1 MMVYLDTNVLIY
13 GSVEQSREKREKSL
27 EIIENLIKKNE
38 LVLSTLVLQEFVF
51 TLAKLKVDSKIIQ
64 QDSDFYMNFVT
75 VEHDHILL
83 EKAIAQCC
91 KRDSCENINDIL
103 HVYLAEKSKCKRLI
117 TFDSD
122 FKKIATNSSL
132 KIEVL

>member
-1 MMVYLDTNVLIY
+1 MVYLDTNVLIY
-13 GSVEQSREKREKSL
+13 GSVDQSKEKREKSL
-27 EIIENLIKKNE
+27 EIIESLIEKNE

-51 TLAKLKVDSKIIQ
+51 TMAKLKIDNKIIQ
-64 QDSDFYMNFVT
+64 KDSNFYMNFVT

-91 KRDSCENINDIL
+91 KSDSCKNINDMM
-103 HVYLAEKSKCKRLI
+103 HVYLAEKSKCKRLL

-122 FKKIATNSSL
+122 FKNMVTNSRL
-132 KIEVL
+132 QIVIL